1 MSGRQGTSWELTTKK
16 CQELPCQHVSK
27 IFPVD
32 HLIFSPILWM
42 LKAILINQKMT
53 KIYMIKLITNFYS
66 QSMKLEKNVF
76 LSQKEVRT
84 F

>member
-53 KIYMIKLITNFYS
+53 KIYMIKLITGAYPFHFKKRKKNFYS
-66 QSMKLEKNVF
+66 QG
-76 LSQKEVRT
+76 
-84 F
+84 